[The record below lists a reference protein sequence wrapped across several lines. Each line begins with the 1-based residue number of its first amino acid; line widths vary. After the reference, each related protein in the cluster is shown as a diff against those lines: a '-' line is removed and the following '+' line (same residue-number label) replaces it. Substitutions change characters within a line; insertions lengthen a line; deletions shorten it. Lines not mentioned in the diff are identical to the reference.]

1 MEYLFV
7 VKSTIIES
15 IIYSDKTALS
25 EANVKTNRTGLQN
38 EPITKNTVFP
48 VATLFF

>member
-7 VKSTIIES
+7 VKSTMIEQ
-15 IIYSDKTALS
+15 I
-25 EANVKTNRTGLQN
+25 EWGLQN